1 MFFYPTERIAL
12 FIDGA
17 NLYATA
23 KALGFDIDYKNLLG
37 VFRSKGHL
45 VRALYYTALVEDQE
59 YSSIRP
65 LIDWLD
71 YNGYTMVTKP
81 TKEFT
86 DASGRRKIKGNMD
99 IELTVDAME
108 LAPKLDHVVLFSGD
122 GDFRSL
128 VAALQAKGLRV
139 SVVST
144 LQTQPPMVAD
154 ELRRQ
159 ADQFID
165 IADLEKD
172 ICRDP
177 SQRIPREARESRLAQ
192 FRAQRDRESLS
203 SPVQQHNQDDSVDM

>member
-1 MFFYPTERIAL
+1 MAL

-23 KALGFDIDYKNLLG
+23 KSLGFDIDYKRLLALFQSQG
-37 VFRSKGHL
+37 RFL
-45 VRALYYTALVEDQE
+45 RALYYTALAEDQE

-71 YNGYTMVTKP
+71 YNGYSMVTKP

-86 DASGRRKIKGNMD
+86 DASGRKKIKGNMD

-108 LAPKLDHVVLFSGD
+108 LAENLDHIVLFSGD

-128 VAALQAKGLRV
+128 VQALQQKGKRV

-144 LQTQPPMVAD
+144 MNTQPPMVSD
-154 ELRRQ
+154 DLRRQ

-165 IADLEKD
+165 LADLEEK
-172 ICRDP
+172 IIRVGGENH
-177 SQRIPREARESRLAQ
+177 QRGRG
-192 FRAQRDRESLS
+192 
-203 SPVQQHNQDDSVDM
+203 SPPAPNFNDVDGFVDA